1 MVLVDKY
8 IIKQLTKTFLSSFII
23 LTALML
29 FAGVIQI
36 SHIVFVQGITI
47 KILLKIF
54 YQQATF
60 VAIFTIPMA
69 LTVAVNFVYADF
81 TKNNEIIAFQ
91 TSGISK
97 LNLYKPASYFTIFIF
112 LISFLNVSSIAYKQR
127 GEFHLTLLQLTRHKI
142 YSEISERSFFRFSKG
157 SVIYAETISPDT
169 LELKSILL
177 QLTRHKIYSKIS
189 ERSFFRFSKG
199 SVIYAETISP
209 DTLELKSIFLQTPR
223 EIIVAQEGRFWDS
236 PKGTI
241 FLMKDGNIYKKND
254 KTVEITSFKEF
265 NTLISPQRFVQK
277 AEEIRKEPKYMN
289 MWQLFHI
296 KSDFAKMQI
305 NKMCVLSSSVFVLS
319 LVAFSLGVISK
330 SGKSA
335 GFILCIGI
343 FILFYILE
351 MLGESVAKSTNIPF
365 YIWLPNI
372 VLVIFGAVLFLSV
385 VRR

>member
-8 IIKQLTKTFLSSFII
+8 IIKQLTKTFFSSFII

-36 SHIVFVQGITI
+36 SHIVFVQGITV

-69 LTVAVNFVYADF
+69 LTVAVNFVYVDF
-81 TKNNEIIAFQ
+81 AKNNEIIAFQ

-97 LNLYKPASYFTIFIF
+97 LNIYKPAFYFTIFIF

-142 YSEISERSFFRFSKG
+142 YSE
-157 SVIYAETISPDT
+157 
-169 LELKSILL
+169 
-177 QLTRHKIYSKIS
+177 IS